1 MLLLFIANLAVG
13 LIDVDPK
20 APPPVLGS
28 QTKRGEAMRPLLLVA
43 MLAMLKVATAE
54 GHTALGSAQHYR
66 FGPRFLARGVITSA

>member
-1 MLLLFIANLAVG
+1 
-13 LIDVDPK
+13 
-20 APPPVLGS
+20 
-28 QTKRGEAMRPLLLVA
+28 MRPLLLVA